1 MGEVLPSWRLLYTQ
15 RSQESLT
22 FCKGLNNQQVKL
34 LKVSV
39 TLISRSSSS
48 SSSSSSNSN
57 SSSSSSSN
65 IIVVV
70 VVVVVVLVVVPSLQ
84 FGLSR
89 LPKK

>member
-48 SSSSSSNSN
+48 SSSSSNSN

-65 IIVVV
+65 IIVVVV

>member
-1 MGEVLPSWRLLYTQ
+1 MPSWRLLYTQ

-48 SSSSSSNSN
+48 SSSSSS
-57 SSSSSSSN
+57 SN
-65 IIVVV
+65 IIVVVV

>member
-39 TLISRSSSS
+39 TLISHSSS

-70 VVVVVVLVVVPSLQ
+70 VVVVVVVLVVVPSLQ